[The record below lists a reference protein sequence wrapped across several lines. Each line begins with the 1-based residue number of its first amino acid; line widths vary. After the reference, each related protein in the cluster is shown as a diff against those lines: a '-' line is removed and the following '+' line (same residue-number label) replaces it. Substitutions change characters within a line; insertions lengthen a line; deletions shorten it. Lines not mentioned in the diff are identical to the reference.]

1 MVQSLAA
8 ELGPWSWWIVGL
20 VLLAAELV
28 APGVF
33 LIWIGLAAIV
43 IGILSLLLWGTPVWS
58 WQVQF
63 LLFAVLSVVFALAGR
78 RFYARDN
85 HASDE
90 PLLNRRGE
98 SLIGRTAT
106 LAEPITEGRGRIS
119 LDDTWWAVMGPDLPA
134 GTRVKVVSSTSSGL
148 TVEASDI

>member
-1 MVQSLAA
+1 MQAFRRPASVPARSGEREEQLL
-8 ELGPWSWWIVGL
+8 ELLHAGCV
-20 VLLAAELV
+20 VV
-28 APGVF
+28 
-33 LIWIGLAAIV
+33 
-43 IGILSLLLWGTPVWS
+43 GILSLLLWGTPFWS

-63 LLFAVLSVVFALAGR
+63 LLFAALSVVFALAGR

-106 LAEPITEGRGRIS
+106 LAEPITEGRGRIR